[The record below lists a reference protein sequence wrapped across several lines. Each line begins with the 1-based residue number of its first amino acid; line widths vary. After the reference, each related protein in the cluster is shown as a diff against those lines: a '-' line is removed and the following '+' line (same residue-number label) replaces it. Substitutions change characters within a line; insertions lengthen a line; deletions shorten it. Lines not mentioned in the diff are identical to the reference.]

1 MSMQTKTQRKK
12 ATSGVTVKP
21 SKTVRSPVRGDGGES
36 KVSKS
41 KQLLL
46 DDKQYRDLFD
56 STSDL
61 IQSVAPDGRILYTN
75 KAWRDVLGY
84 SEKEVAH
91 LKIWDIISPESMDHC
106 MELFKRVMAGEHVG
120 DIEAVFVTKDG
131 SRIDVEGNA
140 HCRFVEGKPAGT
152 QGFFRDVTERKQAEE
167 ALRQSEERYRTVLD
181 EMGEGYFETDI
192 RGNFTVVNDAIC
204 RVLGY
209 PREEMI
215 GTNYRVFV
223 AKEYVDA
230 IYQALS
236 QVYRTGMPLRQ
247 FTWEA
252 LGKDG
257 GRKFIEASIWRLQD
271 QEGKIIGFRGV
282 GRDITGNKKSEAEY
296 QTIIRTAMDGFWL
309 TDMRGHF
316 LDVNEAYCSLTGY
329 SRDELLNMSIPDIEA
344 IEKPE
349 DVARRIRKLKRVGHD
364 RFETR
369 HRRKDGEI
377 VDVEVSINYLSTD
390 GGRYFVF
397 VRDITE
403 RKQAEKMLKEGARR
417 LQEAQAL
424 GRFGDWAFDLNT
436 QRIEWSDEVYRLY
449 ERDKALG
456 PPSAEEEALYYSPEE
471 GEKLREFARLAV
483 ETGEEFKYDVTAQL
497 PSGRMPYFSCTMRPI
512 KDNEGHIIRLFGT
525 VQDITERKR
534 AEEAL
539 ANEATRRRILIDQ
552 SRDGIVVLDENGKV
566 YEVNQRFAEML
577 GYSAEE
583 ARELNVWDWEFL
595 YPREQVQEM
604 LRAVDE
610 KGDHFETRHRRK
622 DGTTYDVEISTNGAI
637 IGGQKLI
644 FCVCRDITERKQA
657 EEALRLSEQNL
668 RDSVENSPLG
678 IRVLNKEGKTL
689 YANRA
694 LLDFWGYNSVE
705 EFEAVPVKQRYTPE
719 GYAEYMKI
727 MKKRK
732 QGEDGLLNYE
742 VGIVRSDDQ
751 VKHLS
756 ATTRALLWNGEW
768 QFQVVY
774 QDITERKQA
783 EEALAKSE
791 ERYRSVLE
799 QMEEAYYEVDIAGNF
814 TFFNDATCR
823 QLGYSREE
831 LMGMN
836 YRVYTFK
843 DDVQHVYEAFNQVYR
858 TGKSYKGLPV
868 VRIRKD
874 GSRLSTETSAFPL
887 RNERGDIIGFRGIAS
902 DVTEHKQA
910 EDMLRESQERY
921 RLLADNIKDAIWL
934 MDLELNFLW
943 FSPSCERL
951 RGFTIEEMKAMPLD
965 RHVTPES
972 FQRAWDMYVKCMG
985 DEKQGNLDPSRFYE
999 GEFEFFRKDGST
1011 FWADCKMSFMRD
1023 ENGKAT
1029 AMLFEGIDITERKQ
1043 AEEALANEATRRRTL
1058 FDQSRDGVVVLDEDA
1073 SVVEANQRFAEMLG
1087 YSPEEVLKLHTW
1099 DWDTQWTREELLE
1112 MGRSVD
1118 EAGAHLETQHRRKDG
1133 TVFDVE
1139 ISVNKVTVGGQRLI
1153 FCVDRDV
1160 TERKQAEEKIKR
1172 LYSLQTAIRYINESL
1187 LKVNDERALFKRVC
1201 RFLKDIEFIRF
1212 CWIGLVDKES
1222 LKVKPVAYSGFED
1235 GYLSA
1240 LKINLDS
1247 SAYTRGPI
1255 GVAVKTRQPCAIADI
1270 ENDPR
1275 FAPRREEALKRGYA
1289 SSLAVPLIHDTEV
1302 IGVLSVY
1309 SGIKG
1314 AFGDAEVDFLAEA
1327 ASDIA
1332 LGIRTLRLRR
1342 ELQESLDSLG
1352 KALEGTVSALAS
1364 VAEVR
1369 DPYTSGHQQR
1379 VTRLAVAIANEMG
1392 LPQEQI
1398 KGIQVAGTLHDV
1410 GKLYIPAEILSK
1422 PGRLSEV
1429 EFSLVKMHSQAGYD
1443 ILKTVKFPWPI
1454 APIVL
1459 QHHERLDGSGYP
1471 QGLKGEDIL
1480 LEAKILAVADVVE
1493 AMASHRP
1500 YRPALGIG
1508 QALDEI
1514 SQKSGILYDSKVVDA
1529 CFRLFYDKEF
1539 KLD

>member
-1 MSMQTKTQRKK
+1 MRTKTRQRKK
-12 ATSGVTVKP
+12 GTSGVTVKT
-21 SKTVRSPVRGDGGES
+21 SKTVRSPVRGDGRERKALKDQES
-36 KVSKS
+36 WGIGFRGVG
-41 KQLLL
+41 L
-46 DDKQYRDLFD
+46 D
-56 STSDL
+56 
-61 IQSVAPDGRILYTN
+61 I
-75 KAWRDVLGY
+75 
-84 SEKEVAH
+84 
-91 LKIWDIISPESMDHC
+91 
-106 MELFKRVMAGEHVG
+106 
-120 DIEAVFVTKDG
+120 
-131 SRIDVEGNA
+131 
-140 HCRFVEGKPAGT
+140 
-152 QGFFRDVTERKQAEE
+152 TERKKAEAEYQTIIRTAMDGFWLTDMQGHFLDVNDAYCRLIGYSRDELLNMSIPDVEAIDTAKGIATHIRKIKKVGYDRFETRHRRRDGEIVDVEISVNYLPIEGGRMFVFLRDITERKRMEE
-167 ALRQSEERYRTVLD
+167 ALRQSEERYRTLFNSKLDGICVMDETMKVLLVNQAAADIFGFDSIDEALGANPFDFIPPEERDRVLD
-181 EMGEGYFETDI
+181 TVKKDMLEHDLRQVNEFHLTNKSGKDIWVSAIGTLTEYQGKLAGLISFRDITEHKQAEEALRQSEGRYRTVLEEMEEGYFETDI
-192 RGNFTVVNDAIC
+192 RGNFTVINEATC

-209 PREEMI
+209 PREEII

-223 AKEYVDA
+223 TDEYVDA
-230 IYQALS
+230 VHQAFN

-247 FTWEA
+247 FTWEV

-257 GRKFIEASIWRLQD
+257 GRKFIEASILRLQD

-309 TDMRGHF
+309 TDMQGHF
-316 LDVNEAYCSLTGY
+316 LDVNEAYCRLTGY

-349 DVARRIRKLKRVGHD
+349 DVAKRIQKVERVGYD

-403 RKQAEKMLKEGARR
+403 RKQ
-417 LQEAQAL
+417 
-424 GRFGDWAFDLNT
+424 
-436 QRIEWSDEVYRLY
+436 V
-449 ERDKALG
+449 
-456 PPSAEEEALYYSPEE
+456 EEL
-471 GEKLREFARLAV
+471 
-483 ETGEEFKYDVTAQL
+483 
-497 PSGRMPYFSCTMRPI
+497 
-512 KDNEGHIIRLFGT
+512 
-525 VQDITERKR
+525 
-534 AEEAL
+534 L
-539 ANEATRRRILIDQ
+539 ANEAIRRRILIDQ

-566 YEVNQRFAEML
+566 YEANRRFAEML
-577 GYSAEE
+577 GYSPEE
-583 ARELNVWDWEFL
+583 VRGLGVWDWEFQF
-595 YPREQVQEM
+595 PREQVQEM
-604 LRAVDE
+604 IRTVDE

-657 EEALRLSEQNL
+657 GEALRLSEQNL

-678 IRVLNKEGKTL
+678 IRVLSKEGKTL

-727 MKKRK
+727 VKKRK

-742 VGIVRSDDQ
+742 VGVVRSDGQ

-799 QMEEAYYEVDIAGNF
+799 QMEEAYFEVDTAGNF
-814 TFFNDATCR
+814 TLFNDATCR

-858 TGKSYKGLPV
+858 TGKPNIGLPV

-902 DVTEHKQA
+902 DVTE
-910 EDMLRESQERY
+910 
-921 RLLADNIKDAIWL
+921 
-934 MDLELNFLW
+934 
-943 FSPSCERL
+943 
-951 RGFTIEEMKAMPLD
+951 
-965 RHVTPES
+965 
-972 FQRAWDMYVKCMG
+972 
-985 DEKQGNLDPSRFYE
+985 
-999 GEFEFFRKDGST
+999 
-1011 FWADCKMSFMRD
+1011 
-1023 ENGKAT
+1023 
-1029 AMLFEGIDITERKQ
+1029 RKQ
-1043 AEEALANEATRRRTL
+1043 AEETLANEAIRRRIL
-1058 FDQSRDGVVVLDEDA
+1058 IDQSRDGIVVLDENGK
-1073 SVVEANQRFAEMLG
+1073 VYEANRRFAEMLG
-1087 YSPEEVLKLHTW
+1087 YSPEEVRGLGVW
-1099 DWDTQWTREELLE
+1099 DWEFQFPREQVQE
-1112 MGRSVD
+1112 MIRTVD
-1118 EAGAHLETQHRRKDG
+1118 EKGDHFETRHRRKDG
-1133 TVFDVE
+1133 TTYDVE
-1139 ISVNKVTVGGQRLI
+1139 ISTNGAVIAGQKLI
-1153 FCVDRDV
+1153 FCVCRDI
-1160 TERKQAEEKIKR
+1160 TERKQAEEKIKK

-1222 LKVKPVAYSGFED
+1222 LEVKPVAYSGFED
-1235 GYLSA
+1235 GYLSS
-1240 LKINLDS
+1240 LKISLDS
-1247 SAYTRGPI
+1247 SAYNRDPI
-1255 GVAVKTRQPCAIADI
+1255 GVAVKTRQSCVIADI
-1270 ENDPR
+1270 ENDSR

-1289 SSLAVPLIHDTEV
+1289 CCLAVPLIHDTEV

-1309 SGIKG
+1309 SDIKG

-1379 VTRLAVAIANEMG
+1379 VTRIAVATANEMG
-1392 LPQEQI
+1392 LPKEQI

-1422 PGRLSEV
+1422 PGKLSEV

-1454 APIVL
+1454 AQIVL

-1514 SQKSGILYDSKVVDA
+1514 SQKSGILYDSEVVDA